1 MPWGVAVS
9 DALLLQRNVRAAER
23 VSASDHS
30 YWLADKEE
38 AELIFNTLRA
48 LTVQLYRGSRLS
60 HVNRDLDGV
69 SLHLSDEEVADDHL
83 RTMFERW
90 QDTLD
95 PVSVERFNRFGWP
108 EVLASKAGAQ

>member
-1 MPWGVAVS
+1 MSAV
-9 DALLLQRNVRAAER
+9 LLLQRNERAAER
-23 VSASDHS
+23 ASASDHS

-69 SLHLSDEEVADDHL
+69 SVHLSDEEAADDHL

-95 PVSVERFNRFGWP
+95 PVSVDRFHRFGWP
-108 EVLASKAGAQ
+108 DVFGKQEARA

>member
-1 MPWGVAVS
+1 MPRGVAVS
-9 DALLLQRNVRAAER
+9 DVLLLQRNVRAASGA
-23 VSASDHS
+23 VASDHS

-38 AELIFNTLRA
+38 TELMFNTLRA
-48 LTVQLYRGSRLS
+48 LAVQLYRGSRLS

-69 SLHLSDEEVADDHL
+69 TVHLSDEEAAADHL

-108 EVLASKAGAQ
+108 EFAPKTEG